1 MTTERTDVR
10 NLKEG
15 RYVVIDDE
23 PCKIKKIQ
31 ISQPGKHGSAKA
43 RVSTE
48 GLFDDKKRSFI
59 KSVNDKVE
67 VPIVEREKG
76 QVVSISGNTVQLMNL
91 STYETFDVK
100 KPEEID
106 LSEGEE
112 ITYLA
117 AMGRNKILPKD

>member
-43 RVSTE
+43 RVSTV

-100 KPEEID
+100 NPEDID

-117 AMGRNKILPKD
+117 AMGRSKILKD